1 MNPHIRENTYLER
14 NESSKLI
21 SYFPRENQ
29 PIILSLYLDF
39 IPTTIILKFERF
51 SIECRKTRTKR
62 LTKANR
68 RKEKMQKAWESQV
81 AKLCLV
87 SVFHSDWSRARM
99 ARVFQT
105 SYMAK

>member
-1 MNPHIRENTYLER
+1 MNPHKRENAYLER

-51 SIECRKTRTKR
+51 SIECLKTRTKR
-62 LTKANR
+62 FTKANR
-68 RKEKMQKAWESQV
+68 RKEKN
-81 AKLCLV
+81 AK
-87 SVFHSDWSRARM
+87 SVGITSGQA
-99 ARVFQT
+99 VFGF
-105 SYMAK
+105 SI

>member
-1 MNPHIRENTYLER
+1 MNPHKRENSYLER

-29 PIILSLYLDF
+29 PIILTLHLDF

-62 LTKANR
+62 FTKANR

-87 SVFHSDWSRARM
+87 SVFNSDWSRARM

>member
-29 PIILSLYLDF
+29 PIILTLHLDF
-39 IPTTIILKFERF
+39 IPTTIILKFARF

-62 LTKANR
+62 FTKANR

-81 AKLCLV
+81 AKLCFV
-87 SVFHSDWSRARM
+87 SVFNSDWSRARM